1 MTISINNFAS
11 ANGTT
16 LSPQHIA
23 SAVAEARRAMGYS
36 IDELAVTT
44 GLVSDEILRVESG
57 MDADPAKLK
66 RIAAALQVP
75 ISTFLLT

>member
-16 LSPQHIA
+16 FSPQHIA

-75 ISTFLLT
+75 VSTFLLT

>member
-75 ISTFLLT
+75 VSTFLLT

>member
-44 GLVSDEILRVESG
+44 GLVSDEILRVENG

-75 ISTFLLT
+75 VSTFLLT

>member
-16 LSPQHIA
+16 LSPQPIA

-44 GLVSDEILRVESG
+44 GLVSDEIVRVESG

-75 ISTFLLT
+75 VSTFLLT